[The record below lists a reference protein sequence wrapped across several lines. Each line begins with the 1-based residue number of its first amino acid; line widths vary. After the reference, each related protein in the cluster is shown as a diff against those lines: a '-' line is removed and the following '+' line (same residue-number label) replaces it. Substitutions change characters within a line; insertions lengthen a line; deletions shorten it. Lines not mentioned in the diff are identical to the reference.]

1 MSVEFQT
8 VAVFGKRDS
17 TDFAPLKQLRDFLI
31 RHGRNVI
38 LEKRAAEALG
48 LDCGRTLEEIGTQ
61 ADLFIIYGGDGT
73 FLGISRRMAKYE
85 VPFIGINAG
94 RLGFIT
100 DIPSERMENELSEIL
115 SGHYYTDSRTL
126 LECIQMRGDKEV
138 YRNVALN
145 EVVISRGVS
154 GGMVEC
160 SVIVNRLQMCSMHAD
175 GLIVSTPTGSTAY
188 ALSAGGPM
196 IYPSVPCML
205 MIPVA
210 PHTLSNR
217 PIVLPESSLIEICVT
232 QIRDAILYFDMQD
245 QNEVLINDVLKI
257 SPYKHTIKILHPTSH
272 NYFDTLNQKLH
283 WNYNPTD
290 R

>member
-1 MSVEFQT
+1 
-8 VAVFGKRDS
+8 
-17 TDFAPLKQLRDFLI
+17 
-31 RHGRNVI
+31 
-38 LEKRAAEALG
+38 
-48 LDCGRTLEEIGTQ
+48 
-61 ADLFIIYGGDGT
+61 
-73 FLGISRRMAKYE
+73 
-85 VPFIGINAG
+85 
-94 RLGFIT
+94 
-100 DIPSERMENELSEIL
+100 
-115 SGHYYTDSRTL
+115 
-126 LECIQMRGDKEV
+126 MRGDKEV